1 MLEPVQLSVTTESIR
16 SRYVLQSVIASA
28 ETNIL
33 SADLTVMRKNCQFI
47 SFLTLALL
55 VENGGNFI
63 AELNQILSFQV
74 SSKFQLR
81 KAPGVG

>member
-1 MLEPVQLSVTTESIR
+1 MLEPVRLSVTTESIR

-55 VENGGNFI
+55 VENGRCNFI
-63 AELNQILSFQV
+63 AAEPNQILFFQV

-81 KAPGVG
+81 

>member
-1 MLEPVQLSVTTESIR
+1 MLGLMRLSVTTESIR
-16 SRYVLQSVIASA
+16 GRYVLQSVIASA

-47 SFLTLALL
+47 SFLHWLL

-63 AELNQILSFQV
+63 AE
-74 SSKFQLR
+74 K
-81 KAPGVG
+81 

>member
-1 MLEPVQLSVTTESIR
+1 MLEPERLSVTTESIR
-16 SRYVLQSVIASA
+16 GRYVLQSVIASA

-55 VENGGNFI
+55 VEHGRRNFI
-63 AELNQILSFQV
+63 ASEPNQILF
-74 SSKFQLR
+74 
-81 KAPGVG
+81 